1 MSQPTTNPSISPIE
15 NEAPNQSI
23 HFDIL
28 TLFPEM
34 FAGVFEATIIGRA
47 RQMDK
52 VKIALHNIRD
62 YAPGKHRVTDD
73 TPYGGGGGMIM
84 KPEPIFNTVEAILSV
99 EVPLA
104 GYQSLLEQG
113 YPPIIL
119 LTPQGH
125 LLKQAV
131 ACELIPYERLILL
144 CGRYEGIDERVRQY
158 LVTHEI
164 SIGDYVLSGG
174 EIAAMVLVD
183 VLTRLVPGVLGDA
196 EATNKDSHSAG
207 LLEHPHYTRPAEYR
221 GYVVPDI
228 LLSGHHAK
236 VRQWQHHQSLARTL
250 ARRPDLL
257 TTADLSEADW
267 EYLAGLGYP
276 PPNENTDLSDS

>member
-1 MSQPTTNPSISPIE
+1 MSQQTTLPASSTE
-15 NEAPNQSI
+15 NEAPNKFI

-47 RQMDK
+47 RKMDK
-52 VKIALHNIRD
+52 VQIVLHNIRD
-62 YAPGKHRVTDD
+62 YASGKHHVTDD

-84 KPEPIFNTVEAILSV
+84 KPEPIFNTVEAILGV
-99 EVPLA
+99 DIPHT
-104 GYQSLLEQG
+104 GYQLLLEQG

-119 LTPQGH
+119 LTPQGRP
-125 LLKQAV
+125 LKQAM
-131 ACELIPYERLILL
+131 ARELTGHERLILL
-144 CGRYEGIDERVRQY
+144 CGRYEGVDERVRQY

-183 VLTRLVPGVLGDA
+183 VLTRLIPDVLGDA

-207 LLEHPHYTRPAEYR
+207 LLEHSHYTRPAEYR
-221 GYVVPDI
+221 GHSVPDI

-257 TTADLSEADW
+257 ATADLSEADW
-267 EYLAGLGYP
+267 EVLAGLGYSP
-276 PPNENTDLSDS
+276 PHENPDLSDS

>member
-1 MSQPTTNPSISPIE
+1 MGKMDQPTMSRPSPPIK
-15 NEAPNQSI
+15 NGAKNKTI

-47 RQMDK
+47 RQAGQ
-52 VKIALHNIRD
+52 VEIALHNIRD
-62 YAPGKHRVTDD
+62 YAPGKHHVTDD

-84 KPEPIFNTVEAILSV
+84 KPEPIFNTVEAILGV
-99 EVPLA
+99 DVPHE
-104 GYQSLLEQG
+104 GYQSLLAQG

-125 LLKQAV
+125 LLKQTLAR
-131 ACELIPYERLILL
+131 ELMTYERLLL
-144 CGRYEGIDERVRQY
+144 ICGRYEGVDERVRQY
-158 LVTHEI
+158 LVTNEI

-183 VLTRLVPGVLGDA
+183 VLTRLIPGVLGDA
-196 EATNKDSHSAG
+196 EAANKDSHSAG

-221 GYVVPDI
+221 GHGAPDI

-236 VRQWQHHQSLARTL
+236 VREWQRYQSLARTL

-257 TTADLSEADW
+257 AIAELSEADR
-267 EYLAGLGYP
+267 EYLAGLGY
-276 PPNENTDLSDS
+276 TQ